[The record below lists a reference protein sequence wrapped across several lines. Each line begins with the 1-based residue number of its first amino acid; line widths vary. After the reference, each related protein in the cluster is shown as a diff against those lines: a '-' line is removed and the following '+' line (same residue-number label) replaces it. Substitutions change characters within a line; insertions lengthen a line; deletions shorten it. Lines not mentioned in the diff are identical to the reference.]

1 MIEFISGDILKSDS
15 KILVNPVNCVGVMGK
30 GLALKFKD
38 KFPKNYKLYKEA
50 CKRGRVRIGSPFVF
64 SDESSR
70 YILNFPTKEHWRDPS
85 YIENIEIGLEVL
97 KKTLTTLPELSISIP
112 ALGCGCGE
120 LDWEQNVK
128 PLLIRELSSLEDIS
142 IQLYEPY

>member
-1 MIEFISGDILKSDS
+1 M
-15 KILVNPVNCVGVMGK
+15 
-30 GLALKFKD
+30 
-38 KFPKNYKLYKEA
+38 
-50 CKRGRVRIGSPFVF
+50 
-64 SDESSR
+64 
-70 YILNFPTKEHWRDPS
+70 
-85 YIENIEIGLEVL
+85 L